1 MTSLNI
7 RRRRRTLV
15 VVLVLG
21 HLAGCSAESEP
32 RSAPAS
38 TAAAPASTTA
48 APAPTTVDPRT
59 TTGTAGEYLPGL
71 EARFYPTSDA
81 GRAAL
86 LVMVPGGGWQTAD
99 PAGLDGL
106 ARKLADSGIFTA
118 TVEVR
123 AGEDEVVYPVPVED
137 VLCAVAFV
145 VTTARSEGV
154 EPGPVIVLGHSTG
167 AHLAALAVLA
177 TSDYSPECPETV
189 VVPDALIGMAGT
201 YDVGIVPGIA
211 TRLFGVSPEAD
222 PALWESGN
230 PVLRAGL
237 RPEVPVLLIHGD
249 ADDLVP
255 TSFTTEFAAALER
268 GGHVVTVEIVTGA
281 DHHEIYSAGASG
293 GLIADWTEQLG

>member
-1 MTSLNI
+1 MTSPDI
-7 RRRRRTLV
+7 RRRQGAV
-15 VVLVLG
+15 VGVLLG
-21 HLAGCSAESEP
+21 LLAGCFGESES
-32 RSAPAS
+32 RLVSAS
-38 TAAAPASTTA
+38 TAAAPASTA
-48 APAPTTVDPRT
+48 GAPAA
-59 TTGTAGEYLPGL
+59 TTGTVSEYLPGL
-71 EARFYPTSDA
+71 EARFYPSTDA

-99 PAGLDGL
+99 PSGLDGL
-106 ARKLADSGIFTA
+106 ARELADSGIFTA

-123 AGEDEVVYPVPVED
+123 AGEDEVLYPVPVED

-145 VTTARSEGV
+145 VTTARFDGI

-177 TSDYSPECPETV
+177 TSDYSPACPDPV

-211 TRLFGVSPEAD
+211 RRLFGVSPEAD

-255 TSFTTEFAAALER
+255 ISFTTEFAAALER
-268 GGHVVTVEIVTGA
+268 GGHVVTVEILTGA

-293 GLIADWTEQLG
+293 ALIADWTEERG

>member
-1 MTSLNI
+1 PS
-7 RRRRRTLV
+7 V
-15 VVLVLG
+15 
-21 HLAGCSAESEP
+21 
-32 RSAPAS
+32 
-38 TAAAPASTTA
+38 
-48 APAPTTVDPRT
+48 
-59 TTGTAGEYLPGL
+59 TGGSVGEYLPGL
-71 EARFYPTSDA
+71 EARLYSSRDG
-81 GRAAL
+81 GRTAL
-86 LVMVPGGGWQTAD
+86 LVMVPGGGWETAD

-106 ARKLADSGIFTA
+106 ARELAGSGIYTA

-123 AGEDEVVYPVPVED
+123 AGQDDVLYPVPVED

-145 VTTARSEGV
+145 VNTARSEDV

-177 TSDYSPECPETV
+177 TSDYSPACPHPV
-189 VVPDALIGMAGT
+189 VVPDALVGMAGT
-201 YDVGIVPGIA
+201 YDVAIMSDIA
-211 TRLFGVSPEAD
+211 RRLFGVSPEAD

-255 TSFTTEFAAALER
+255 TWFTTEFAAALEE
-268 GGHVVTVEIVTGA
+268 GGHPVTVEIVAGA

-293 GLIADWTEQLG
+293 ALIAEWAEELG

>member
-1 MTSLNI
+1 MTSLEI
-7 RRRRRTLV
+7 RRRRGA
-15 VVLVLG
+15 VLG
-21 HLAGCSAESEP
+21 LLLGLLAGCSGESES
-32 RSAPAS
+32 RLAPAS
-38 TAAAPASTTA
+38 TAAAPDSTAT
-48 APAPTTVDPRT
+48 APAT
-59 TTGTAGEYLPGL
+59 TTGTVIEYLPGL
-71 EARFYPTSDA
+71 EARFYPITDA
-81 GRAAL
+81 GPAAL

-99 PAGLDGL
+99 PTGLDGL
-106 ARKLADSGIFTA
+106 ARELGDSGIFTA

-123 AGEDEVVYPVPVED
+123 AGQDEVLYPVPIED

-145 VTTARSEGV
+145 VTTARSEGI
-154 EPGPVIVLGHSTG
+154 ESGPVIVLGHSTG
-167 AHLAALAVLA
+167 AHLGALAVLA
-177 TSDYSPECPETV
+177 TSDYSPACPDPV

-201 YDVGIVPGIA
+201 YDVGVVPDIA
-211 TRLFGVSPEAD
+211 RRLFGVSPEAD

-255 TSFTTEFAAALER
+255 TSFTTEFAEALER

-293 GLIADWTEQLG
+293 ALIADWTEQLG

>member
-1 MTSLNI
+1 MTPLDT
-7 RRRRRTLV
+7 RRRRGAV
-15 VVLVLG
+15 VGVLLW
-21 HLAGCSAESEP
+21 LAGCSAGSEP
-32 RSAPAS
+32 GSAPPSTAPAS
-38 TAAAPASTTA
+38 ASTPAVPRLTA
-48 APAPTTVDPRT
+48 GSV
-59 TTGTAGEYLPGL
+59 GEYLPGL
-71 EARFYPTSDA
+71 EARFFPGTHA

-86 LVMVPGGGWQTAD
+86 LVMVPGGGWETAD

-106 ARKLADSGIFTA
+106 ARLLADSGIFTA

-123 AGEDEVVYPVPVED
+123 AGEDEVLYPVPVED

-154 EPGPVIVLGHSTG
+154 ELGPLIVLGHSTG

-177 TSDYSPECPETV
+177 AADYAPACADPV
-189 VVPDALIGMAGT
+189 VAPDALIGMAGT
-201 YDVGIVPGIA
+201 YDVGIVPDMA
-211 TRLFGVSPEAD
+211 RRLFGVSAGAD

-255 TSFTTEFAAALER
+255 LSFTTEFAAALER
-268 GGHVVTVEIVTGA
+268 GGHPVTVEILTGA
-281 DHHEIYSAGASG
+281 DHHDVYSAGASG
-293 GLIADWTEQLG
+293 ALIADWTDQLG

>member
-1 MTSLNI
+1 MTSLNT
-7 RRRRRTLV
+7 RRRRRAVLV
-15 VVLVLG
+15 VLLLG

-32 RSAPAS
+32 RSAPV
-38 TAAAPASTTA
+38 STTA
-48 APAPTTVDPRT
+48 APASTDAAPAATTVAPGA
-59 TTGTAGEYLPGL
+59 TTGTVGEYLPGL
-71 EARFYPTSDA
+71 EARFYPSIDA
-81 GRAAL
+81 ARAAL

-106 ARKLADSGIFTA
+106 ARELADSGIFTA

-123 AGEDEVVYPVPVED
+123 AGEDEVVYPIPVED

-154 EPGPVIVLGHSTG
+154 APGPVIVLGHSTG

-177 TSDYSPECPETV
+177 ASDYSPECPDPV
-189 VVPDALIGMAGT
+189 VAPDALIGMAGT

-211 TRLFGVSPEAD
+211 RRLFGVSPEAD

-255 TSFTTEFAAALER
+255 ISFTSEFAAALER